1 MQAMEGNFF
10 TFKLLKRGEEYAF
23 SHTTPDGTMFAS
35 NFTGLPNGDFLT
47 YMPATALQG
56 GYA

>member
-1 MQAMEGNFF
+1 MEGNFF
-10 TFKLLKRGEEYAF
+10 NQKVLKRGEEYAF